1 MTRLN
6 VGYSRAFLLI
16 PVGAARSEEKIRED
30 VQKALDEAIAD
41 FADRRIKPTVEPEGG
56 FLGAGVDW
64 SWWFHLFTVAG
75 IIIGRSALEKAG
87 GELFELFFEKLR
99 KHNLIPK
106 PLQRG
111 RDKVKT
117 PRRKPRRF
125 D

>member
-1 MTRLN
+1 M
-6 VGYSRAFLLI
+6 
-16 PVGAARSEEKIRED
+16 
-30 VQKALDEAIAD
+30 
-41 FADRRIKPTVEPEGG
+41 
-56 FLGAGVDW
+56 GAGVDW